1 MTPGAPPGGA
11 RVPAPGLPVA
21 AARVIV
27 LEEDLEVSPD
37 FFDLFAAAAAVLA
50 ADSRARGG
58 PGSLLGASAWND
70 NGQAG
75 HARDARALVRA
86 DFFPGLGWM
95 LDRATWDELGPKW
108 PKGYWDD
115 WLREP
120 AQRKGRFFIRPEVSR
135 SRTFGR
141 TGVSSGQ
148 FFDEFLAHTVLWSG
162 VPVPWV
168 KFAHAGALDSAH
180 AARAY
185 GWRLSPMP
193 STT

>member
-75 HARDARALVRA
+75 RARDARALVRA

-95 LDRATWDELGPKW
+95 LDRYTWDELGPKW

-115 WLREP
+115 LLREP
-120 AQRKGRFFIRPEVSR
+120 AQRRGRQVLVPRGPR
-135 SRTFGR
+135 GR
-141 TGVSSGQ
+141 VWGR
-148 FFDEFLAHTVLWSG
+148 
-162 VPVPWV
+162 
-168 KFAHAGALDSAH
+168 
-180 AARAY
+180 ARA
-185 GWRLSPMP
+185 P
-193 STT
+193 STRARS